1 METWSTHELY
11 QEAASS
17 QGDQVAAQLQAYA
30 RQLIGRNVAVVFT
43 LGHLARIT
51 GVNYRVL
58 HDSVNRKR
66 EAANYRMYAVAKRS
80 GGRRFIHSVC
90 ADLFRVQQF
99 INQEI
104 LQKCQP
110 HPASF
115 AFHPT
120 GGIRKCAAMHC
131 GAKWIFQFDLT
142 DFFYDVTEI
151 DVYRIFHGLGYRPLL
166 AMEFARLCTT
176 THLPQG
182 MGRLLFH
189 RGKSDMEILEEAS
202 DSETERK
209 FMPHPD
215 MSRMMG
221 VLPQGA
227 PTSPMLSGL
236 AARKLDDS
244 LATYAADN
252 GFIYTR
258 YADDITISTSNLA
271 SARLVGKIQR
281 NVVRRIRQSGFKENV
296 KKTRVAGPGSK
307 KVVLGLLVDGGAP
320 RLSRETYHRI
330 DRLLHASVKYDLAPT
345 AAHEGFESAY
355 GFYNHIAGLIAF
367 VKDVDQERWK
377 DFFERFKTI
386 NPPWGSDN
394 GPKRNDIL

>member
-1 METWSTHELY
+1 METWSTHQLY

-17 QGDQVAAQLQAYA
+17 QGSEVAARLQAYA
-30 RQLIGRNVAVVFT
+30 GQLIGRNVAVVFT

-51 GVNYRVL
+51 GIDYRVL
-58 HDSVNRKR
+58 HDSVNRRR

-90 ADLFRVQQF
+90 GDLFRVQQF

-104 LQKCQP
+104 LQRCQP

-115 AFHPT
+115 AFHPS
-120 GGIRKCAAMHC
+120 GGIRKCAEMHC

-142 DFFYDVTEI
+142 NFFYDVTEI

-166 AMEFARLCTT
+166 AFEFARLCTT
-176 THLPQG
+176 THLPYG
-182 MGRLLFH
+182 LRRLLFH
-189 RGKSDMEILEEAS
+189 HGKSHLEILEEAPAS
-202 DSETERK
+202 DSQSK
-209 FMPHPD
+209 SMPHPD
-215 MSRMMG
+215 VSRIMG

-227 PTSPMLSGL
+227 PTSPMLSSL

-252 GFIYTR
+252 GFVYTR

-271 SARLVGKIQR
+271 SPRLIGNIQR
-281 NVVRRIRQSGFKENV
+281 NIVRRIRQSGFKENV

-307 KVVLGLLVDGGAP
+307 KVVLGLLVDGGTP

-367 VKDVDQERWK
+367 VKDVDQKRWK

-386 NPPWGSDN
+386 NPPWGDDN
-394 GPKRNDIL
+394 SSKRNEII

>member
-1 METWSTHELY
+1 
-11 QEAASS
+11 
-17 QGDQVAAQLQAYA
+17 
-30 RQLIGRNVAVVFT
+30 
-43 LGHLARIT
+43 
-51 GVNYRVL
+51 
-58 HDSVNRKR
+58 
-66 EAANYRMYAVAKRS
+66 
-80 GGRRFIHSVC
+80 
-90 ADLFRVQQF
+90 
-99 INQEI
+99 
-104 LQKCQP
+104 
-110 HPASF
+110 
-115 AFHPT
+115 
-120 GGIRKCAAMHC
+120 
-131 GAKWIFQFDLT
+131 
-142 DFFYDVTEI
+142 
-151 DVYRIFHGLGYRPLL
+151 
-166 AMEFARLCTT
+166 
-176 THLPQG
+176 
-182 MGRLLFH
+182 
-189 RGKSDMEILEEAS
+189 
-202 DSETERK
+202 
-209 FMPHPD
+209 
-215 MSRMMG
+215 
-221 VLPQGA
+221 
-227 PTSPMLSGL
+227 MLSGL

>member
-1 METWSTHELY
+1 METWSTHQLY
-11 QEAASS
+11 HEAASS
-17 QGDQVAAQLQAYA
+17 QGSEVAARLQAYA
-30 RQLIGRNVAVVFT
+30 GQLIGRNVAVVFT

-51 GVNYRVL
+51 GIDYRVL
-58 HDSVNRKR
+58 HDSVNRRR

-90 ADLFRVQQF
+90 GDLFRVQQF

-104 LQKCQP
+104 LQRCQP

-115 AFHPT
+115 AFHSN
-120 GGIRKCAAMHC
+120 GGIRKCAEMHC

-142 DFFYDVTEI
+142 NFFYDVTEI

-166 AMEFARLCTT
+166 AFEFARLCTT
-176 THLPQG
+176 THLPYG
-182 MGRLLFH
+182 LRRLLFH
-189 RGKSDMEILEEAS
+189 RGKSHLEIPDDAAAS
-202 DSETERK
+202 DSQSRS
-209 FMPHPD
+209 MPHPD
-215 MSRMMG
+215 VSRIMG

-227 PTSPMLSGL
+227 PTSPMLSSF

-244 LATYAADN
+244 LTKYAADN
-252 GFIYTR
+252 GFVYTR

-271 SARLVGKIQR
+271 SPRLIGNIQR
-281 NVVRRIRQSGFKENV
+281 NIVRRIRQSGFKENI

-307 KVVLGLLVDGGAP
+307 KIVLGLLVDGSAP

-330 DRLLHASVKYDLAPT
+330 DRLLHASIKFELAPT

-367 VKDVDQERWK
+367 VKDVDQQRWEE
-377 DFFERFKTI
+377 FAERFQMIK
-386 NPPWGSDN
+386 PPVGEN
-394 GPKRNDIL
+394 N